1 MGDKRR
7 LRLVTKEETD
17 RPKPLPKPKPPA
29 SDAAVRLKDFVAYM
43 QTHDCIFMPAGDFW
57 PAARVDAR
65 LPPVPL
71 VDRDG
76 LPVVDEKTGEQ
87 VEMRASAWLAKHAPV
102 EQMTWAPGLPQI
114 VRNKL
119 ISAGGWI
126 ARKGM
131 VVFNFYRPPR
141 PPSGDPAKA
150 GPWITHVRTIYPDEA
165 DHIIK
170 WLAHRVQRPQEKIN
184 HALVLGGAQGIGK
197 DTMLEPLKHA
207 VGAWNFIEVSP
218 QHMLGRFN
226 GYLKA
231 VVLRINEA
239 KDMGEFDRFKFYDH
253 MKGYLAAPPDTLRV
267 DEKNLREH
275 YVVNVCSVAMTTNHK
290 TDGIYLPADDRR
302 HFVAWS
308 EAKQKDIPDKYWSE
322 LWQWYEREG
331 FGHVAA
337 YLAGLDLSGFDPK
350 APPPKTAAFWAIADA
365 NRAPED
371 AELADLIDELKQP
384 DAVTLAQLQRTAK
397 GGLYEWLDDRKNRRV
412 IPHRLE
418 QCGYVPVRNAAAD
431 SGLFVINGR
440 RQVVYAKAGLS
451 VRERFAAVGRLV
463 AERT

>member
-1 MGDKRR
+1 
-7 LRLVTKEETD
+7 
-17 RPKPLPKPKPPA
+17 
-29 SDAAVRLKDFVAYM
+29 
-43 QTHDCIFMPAGDFW
+43 
-57 PAARVDAR
+57 
-65 LPPVPL
+65 
-71 VDRDG
+71 
-76 LPVVDEKTGEQ
+76 
-87 VEMRASAWLAKHAPV
+87 
-102 EQMTWAPGLPQI
+102 
-114 VRNKL
+114 
-119 ISAGGWI
+119 
-126 ARKGM
+126 
-131 VVFNFYRPPR
+131 
-141 PPSGDPAKA
+141 
-150 GPWITHVRTIYPDEA
+150 
-165 DHIIK
+165 
-170 WLAHRVQRPQEKIN
+170 
-184 HALVLGGAQGIGK
+184 
-197 DTMLEPLKHA
+197 MLEPLKHA

-275 YVVNVCSVAMTTNHK
+275 YIVNVCSVAMTTNYK

-308 EAKQKDIPDKYWSE
+308 EAKQKDFPDKYWNE

-350 APPPKTAAFWAIADA
+350 APPPKTPAFWAIADA

-371 AELADLIDELKQP
+371 AELADVLDTLEQP
-384 DAVTLAQLQRTAK
+384 GAVTLDMLISRAPS
-397 GGLYEWLDDRKNRRV
+397 GLEDWLRDRKNRRA

-418 QCGYVPVRNAAAD
+418 QCGYVPVRNDAAE
-431 SGLFVINGR
+431 SGLFVIIARAITTADGFDGTLTSEISRSSHLENKKPAPVAQRLGLDRAEADADRREDAGLGEGAKFIGDPRRSGR
-440 RQVVYAKAGLS
+440 REGDRRLDRIGAAPDGGGADRSIRVV
-451 VRERFAAVGRLV
+451 VREDDRVALVGREVSAGGVHDVAVAVGRCV
-463 AERT
+463 